1 MSGGSRTTVGCYNAS
16 RENAEN
22 SAQFET
28 SDTREL
34 DEVVEWLLD
43 VGHIPS
49 FCTACYRAGRQ
60 GDRFMPLVKA
70 GEIKNCCLPN
80 ALITLKEYLVDYANA
95 SVREKGE
102 KMIQEQIPNIKSD
115 KVREEVLVHLKDIEN
130 GQRDF
135 RF

>member
-1 MSGGSRTTVGCYNAS
+1 
-16 RENAEN
+16 
-22 SAQFET
+22 
-28 SDTREL
+28 
-34 DEVVEWLLD
+34 
-43 VGHIPS
+43 
-49 FCTACYRAGRQ
+49 
-60 GDRFMPLVKA
+60 MPLVKA

-80 ALITLKEYLVDYANA
+80 ALITLKEYLVDYANDR
-95 SVREKGE
+95 VREKGE